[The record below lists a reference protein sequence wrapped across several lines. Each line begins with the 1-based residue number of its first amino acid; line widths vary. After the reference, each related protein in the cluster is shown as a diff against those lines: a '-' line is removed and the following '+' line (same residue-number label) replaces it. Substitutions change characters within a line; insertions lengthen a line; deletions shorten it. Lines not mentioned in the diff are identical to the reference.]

1 MDPRQETF
9 KKIHFGFQDQRL
21 ILSISWEYVYQTVN
35 GMVPYSL
42 TKANYGTYMV
52 PYSLT
57 KANYRTYIL
66 SQLFYYFIK

>member
-1 MDPRQETF
+1 M
-9 KKIHFGFQDQRL
+9 
-21 ILSISWEYVYQTVN
+21 N

-57 KANYRTYIL
+57 KGNYGTYSLHTGNSSHFGQGLGQTLGI
-66 SQLFYYFIK
+66 